1 MFLPF
6 NKLPLNFSSGLL
18 VIHLM
23 WMSLASSSHIS
34 DSLPQ
39 AIRCDRKVAL
49 ESGANVLLI
58 FHVVPLGSCFPQ
70 SLPVASI
77 AIAFSL
83 FSPRYNPFLK
93 EKGLP
98 YAYGQALESARPSAS
113 RALDWWC
120 VNHLL
125 A

>member
-1 MFLPF
+1 M
-6 NKLPLNFSSGLL
+6 
-18 VIHLM
+18 
-23 WMSLASSSHIS
+23 
-34 DSLPQ
+34 PQ

>member
-1 MFLPF
+1 MFLQF
-6 NKLPLNFSSGLL
+6 NKLPINLSSDLL

-39 AIRCDRKVAL
+39 ALRCDRKVAL
-49 ESGANVLLI
+49 ASSANVLLI

-98 YAYGQALESARPSAS
+98 YAYGQALESARPSAIPGT
-113 RALDWWC
+113 
-120 VNHLL
+120 
-125 A
+125 